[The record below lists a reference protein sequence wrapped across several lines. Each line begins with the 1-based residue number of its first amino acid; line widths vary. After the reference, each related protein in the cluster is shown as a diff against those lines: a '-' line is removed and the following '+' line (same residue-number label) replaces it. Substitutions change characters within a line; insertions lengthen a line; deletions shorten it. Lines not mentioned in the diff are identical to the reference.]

1 MTPQQFR
8 DGVRVAVYLSVIV
21 IYITLVIIIIA
32 AVDNMSVKEIV
43 VSAIALFGVGYLIF
57 TQL

>member
-21 IYITLVIIIIA
+21 IYIIAVILIIA
-32 AVDNMSVKEIV
+32 AVDNMSATEII
-43 VSAIALFGVGYLIF
+43 VSTIVLFGIGYLIF

>member
-21 IYITLVIIIIA
+21 IYITVVIIIIA
-32 AVDNMSVKEIV
+32 AVDNMTVGEIV
-43 VSAIALFGVGYLIF
+43 VSAITLFGVGYLIF

>member
-21 IYITLVIIIIA
+21 IYIIAVILIIA
-32 AVDNMSVKEIV
+32 SVDNMSVEEIV
-43 VSAIALFGVGYLIF
+43 ISSIVLVGIGYLIF

>member
-8 DGVRVAVYLSVIV
+8 DGVRVAVYLSVIA
-21 IYITLVIIIIA
+21 IYITVLIVIIASLDDMSNVEII
-32 AVDNMSVKEIV
+32 
-43 VSAIALFGVGYLIF
+43 VSTLALSTVGYLIF

>member
-8 DGVRVAVYLSVIV
+8 DGVRVVVYLSVIV
-21 IYITLVIIIIA
+21 IYIIAVIIIIA
-32 AVDNMSVKEIV
+32 AVDNMSTTQIV
-43 VSAIALFGVGYLIF
+43 VSTITLVGIGYLIF

>member
-8 DGVRVAVYLSVIV
+8 DGVRVVVYLSVIV
-21 IYITLVIIIIA
+21 IYVIAVIIIIA
-32 AVDNMSVKEIV
+32 SVDNMTSREIV
-43 VSAIALFGVGYLIF
+43 ISMIALFSIGYLIF

>member
-21 IYITLVIIIIA
+21 IYIIAVIIIIA
-32 AVDNMSVKEIV
+32 AVDNMSTTQIV
-43 VSAIALFGVGYLIF
+43 ISMIALFSIGYLIF

>member
-1 MTPQQFR
+1 MTPQQLR

-21 IYITLVIIIIA
+21 IYIIAVILVIA
-32 AVDNMSVKEIV
+32 SVDNMSVEEIV
-43 VSAIALFGVGYLIF
+43 VSAIVLFGIGYLIF

>member
-32 AVDNMSVKEIV
+32 AVDNMSVEEII

>member
-8 DGVRVAVYLSVIV
+8 DGVRVAVYLLVIV
-21 IYITLVIIIIA
+21 IYIIAVIIIIA
-32 AVDNMSVKEIV
+32 AVDNMSTTQIV
-43 VSAIALFGVGYLIF
+43 VSAITLFGIGYLIF

>member
-21 IYITLVIIIIA
+21 IYIIAVILVIA
-32 AVDNMSVKEIV
+32 SVDNMSVEEIV
-43 VSAIALFGVGYLIF
+43 ISMIVLAGIGYLIF

>member
-21 IYITLVIIIIA
+21 IYITCVIIIIA
-32 AVDNMSVKEIV
+32 SVDNMSATEII
-43 VSAIALFGVGYLIF
+43 VSAIVLFAIGYLIF

>member
-21 IYITLVIIIIA
+21 IYITVVMIIIA
-32 AVDNMSVKEIV
+32 SVDDMSVAEIV
-43 VSAIALFGVGYLIF
+43 VSTITLAGVGYLIF

>member
-43 VSAIALFGVGYLIF
+43 VSAITLFGIGYLIF

>member
-21 IYITLVIIIIA
+21 IYITCVIIIIA
-32 AVDNMSVKEIV
+32 SVDNMSATEII
-43 VSAIALFGVGYLIF
+43 VSAIVLFSIGYLIF

>member
-21 IYITLVIIIIA
+21 IYIIAVILIIA
-32 AVDNMSVKEIV
+32 SVDNMSATEII
-43 VSAIALFGVGYLIF
+43 VSTIVLFGIGYLIF

>member
-8 DGVRVAVYLSVIV
+8 DGVRVAVYLSVILIYV
-21 IYITLVIIIIA
+21 IAVIIIIA
-32 AVDNMSVKEIV
+32 AVDNMSVTQIV
-43 VSAIALFGVGYLIF
+43 ISTITLVGIGYLIF

>member
-8 DGVRVAVYLSVIV
+8 DAVRVVVYLSVIV
-21 IYITLVIIIIA
+21 IYVIAVIIIIA
-32 AVDNMSVKEIV
+32 SVDNMTSREIV
-43 VSAIALFGVGYLIF
+43 ISMIALFSIGYLIF

>member
-8 DGVRVAVYLSVIV
+8 DGVRIAVYLSVIV
-21 IYITLVIIIIA
+21 IYITVVMIIIA
-32 AVDNMSVKEIV
+32 SVDDMSVVEIV
-43 VSAIALFGVGYLIF
+43 VSAITLVSVGYLIF

>member
-21 IYITLVIIIIA
+21 IYIIAVIIIIA
-32 AVDNMSVKEIV
+32 AVDNMTVEEIV
-43 VSAIALFGVGYLIF
+43 VSMITLFGIGYLIF

>member
-21 IYITLVIIIIA
+21 IYIIAVIIIIA
-32 AVDNMSVKEIV
+32 SVDNMTSREIV
-43 VSAIALFGVGYLIF
+43 ISMIALFGIGYLIF

>member
-1 MTPQQFR
+1 MTPQQFI

-32 AVDNMSVKEIV
+32 AVDNMSVKEII

>member
-21 IYITLVIIIIA
+21 IYIIAVILIIA
-32 AVDNMSVKEIV
+32 SVDNMSATEIIISTIV
-43 VSAIALFGVGYLIF
+43 LFGIGYLIF

>member
-8 DGVRVAVYLSVIV
+8 DGIRVAVYLSVIV

>member
-21 IYITLVIIIIA
+21 IYITCVILIIA
-32 AVDNMSVKEIV
+32 SVDNMSTTEII
-43 VSAIALFGVGYLIF
+43 VSAIALFGIGYLIF

>member
-21 IYITLVIIIIA
+21 IYIIAVILIIA
-32 AVDNMSVKEIV
+32 SVDNMSATEIII
-43 VSAIALFGVGYLIF
+43 SAIVLFGIGYLIF

>member
-21 IYITLVIIIIA
+21 IYITVVIIIIA
-32 AVDNMSVKEIV
+32 AVDNMTVEEIV
-43 VSAIALFGVGYLIF
+43 VSMIVLFGIGYLIF

>member
-21 IYITLVIIIIA
+21 IYIIAVIIIIA
-32 AVDNMSVKEIV
+32 SVDNMTSTEIV
-43 VSAIALFGVGYLIF
+43 ISAITLFGIGYLIF

>member
-21 IYITLVIIIIA
+21 IYIIAVILVIA
-32 AVDNMSVKEIV
+32 SVDNMSATEII
-43 VSAIALFGVGYLIF
+43 VSAIVLFGIGYLIF